1 MKNVITTTLLVILA
15 VAVVLLSED
24 LKEQEALIDELVDK
38 HNDHLKFT
46 EAQMDVLIDYGKD
59 IESIYQYLGEVDVR
73 KPFVSYR

>member
-38 HNDHLKFT
+38 HNDNLKFT

>member
-38 HNDHLKFT
+38 HNDHLSFT
-46 EAQMDVLIDYGKD
+46 EAQMDVLIDYGKEID
-59 IESIYQYLGEVDVR
+59 GIVEYLLEER
-73 KPFVSYR
+73 SFVSYR